1 MMVHKKLNMGVLTA
15 LVVAVGVALGGTA
28 AQADLAPLPPV
39 AQPEAA
45 QIGKA
50 APDFS
55 LTDIN
60 GKSVKLS
67 DYKGKIVVLEWFNPG
82 CPFVKAAYGGNHK
95 EAARQ
100 WGAKGVVWLNI
111 NSGGAG
117 KEGAGLDANKAAA
130 ATWKITHPVLLDE
143 SGTVGRLY
151 QAKTTPHMY
160 IVDSKGVLV
169 YRGALDNAP
178 LGEVPAG
185 ATLTNY
191 VDNALT
197 ELLAGKSVTTA
208 ETKSYGCG
216 VKYAK

>member
-1 MMVHKKLNMGVLTA
+1 MSWSKKMNMGVFTA
-15 LVVAVGVALGGTA
+15 LVVAVGA
-28 AQADLAPLPPV
+28 AMAGDSARADLAPLPPV
-39 AQPEAA
+39 AQPQQA
-45 QIGKA
+45 QLGQA
-50 APDFS
+50 APDFT
-55 LTDIN
+55 LTDLN
-60 GKSVKLS
+60 GKTVKLS

-82 CPFVKAAYGGNHK
+82 CPYVKAAYGGAHK
-95 EAARQ
+95 ERARQ
-100 WGAKGVVWLNI
+100 LGSKGVIWLNI

-117 KEGAGLDANKAAA
+117 KEGAGLEANKAAA
-130 ATWKITHPVLLDE
+130 EAWRITHPILMDE

-160 IVDSKGVLV
+160 VVDAKGILV

-178 LGEVPAG
+178 LGEVPSG

-191 VDNALT
+191 VENAVN
-197 ELLAGKSVTTA
+197 ELQANKAVTTA